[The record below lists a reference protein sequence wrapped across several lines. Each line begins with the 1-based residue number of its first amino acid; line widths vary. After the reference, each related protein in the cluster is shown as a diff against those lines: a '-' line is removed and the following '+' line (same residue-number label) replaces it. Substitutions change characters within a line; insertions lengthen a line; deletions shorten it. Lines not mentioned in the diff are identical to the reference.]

1 MKKITEA
8 LRAEHRLIGRAAACL
23 DRLADEA
30 LETEDLRVVS
40 AIKLLEF
47 FDDYVDRSHQEKE
60 ERYLFP
66 ALLDQGLGGHRVRE
80 LMRDHLEERDVLRNM
95 RLNLEG
101 AAYGSASSREEFV
114 RSALQYAAL
123 EREHASEEDEVLLP
137 LVEEYLSV
145 ENEDEILAGFE
156 KVEAKV
162 LPNPPE
168 HYAKLVEDVSA
179 YLGSHVWEEDA
190 FRTEGLL

>member
-1 MKKITEA
+1 MKKITET

-30 LETEDLRVVS
+30 LETDDLRIVS

-80 LMRDHLEERDVLRNM
+80 LMRDHGDEREVLRNM

-101 AAYGSASSREEFV
+101 AAYGDPASREEFV
-114 RSALQYAAL
+114 RSALQYATL
-123 EREHASEEDEVLLP
+123 EREHAGEEDEILLP

-145 ENEDEILAGFE
+145 ENEDEILEGFRR
-156 KVEAKV
+156 VESRV

-168 HYAKLVEDVSA
+168 HYARLVEDVSA
-179 YLGSHVWEEDA
+179 HLGSTVWEEDSA
-190 FRTEGLL
+190 PLDPLA